1 MTLSRR
7 RFLEAGAVAGAAAA
21 VTGAVGSAAA
31 QASLTW
37 LLPRSVFDNLNNT
50 SLGGDPALCQRAF
63 NQGTTWF
70 STVYNG
76 AGPATSSPIPSGYS
90 GIGVLKFQAY
100 KDTSSGL
107 GLMDAISAGLPSWV
121 KAVQYDSEHWSATPR
136 LEQGAWLYNAY
147 PKTSYAQQFCQA
159 AHGRGLAVVLSPGND
174 LCNDFANPAYPGSA
188 PQYPLQS
195 GEADY
200 NAYVRYDL
208 ASAAKWLSAGD
219 VYEYQAQPLELTPS
233 TYKSVTAKVAAQ
245 VKTAKPGVIF
255 LAGIGRTAMTWDK
268 ATCAQLSAAAD
279 SVKGTAAGF
288 WPNVDASAVRVQ
300 PMICLLRSL
309 V

>member
-7 RFLEAGAVAGAAAA
+7 RFLAAGAAAA
-21 VTGAVGSAAA
+21 AGAGAGAASSAAA
-31 QASLTW
+31 QVSLTW
-37 LLPRSVFDNLNNT
+37 LLPRSVFDNLSNT

-76 AGPATSSPIPSGYS
+76 AGASTSSPVPSGYS

-100 KDTSSGL
+100 ENGSKGL
-107 GLMDAISAGLPSWV
+107 ADAIAAGLPSWV
-121 KAVQYDSEHWSATPR
+121 KAVQYDSEHWSDTPP

-147 PKTSYAQQFCQA
+147 PKTSYAQLFCQA
-159 AHGRGLAVVLSPGND
+159 AHGKGLAVVLSPGND
-174 LCNDFANPAYPGSA
+174 LCNNAANAAYPGSA
-188 PQYPLQS
+188 PQYPLAS
-195 GEADY
+195 GEVDY
-200 NAYVRYDL
+200 NAYVRHNL

-245 VKTAKPGVIF
+245 VNVVKPGVTL
-255 LAGIGRTAMTWDK
+255 LAGIGRTGPTWDK
-268 ATCAQLSAAAD
+268 ATCAQLQAAAA
-279 SVKGTAAGF
+279 SVKGIAAGF
-288 WPNVDASAVRVQ
+288 WPNVDANASRVQ